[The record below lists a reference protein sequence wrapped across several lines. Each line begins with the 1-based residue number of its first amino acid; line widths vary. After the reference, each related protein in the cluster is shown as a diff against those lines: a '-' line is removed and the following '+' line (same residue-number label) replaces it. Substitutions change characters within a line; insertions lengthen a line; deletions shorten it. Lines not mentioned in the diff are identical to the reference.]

1 MDKAFVLITD
11 YEEVILLI
19 TEGYDFDPRRFTVG
33 KWEGYMFIIGNRYI
47 TIKDT
52 LAWSADAS
60 KEKLGPPK
68 E

>member
-33 KWEGYMFIIGNRYI
+33 K
-47 TIKDT
+47 
-52 LAWSADAS
+52 
-60 KEKLGPPK
+60 
-68 E
+68 